1 MSLHIV
7 QILPMYH
14 PLGEEKLREFAD
26 VKVFHTFNEQ
36 EIISYL
42 QQNMVDGI
50 ILRAPAKITPA
61 ILDQCEHV
69 KAISGAGIGLD
80 NIDVNYATSK
90 GIKVLHAPKMNSE
103 ATAEHAVALLLAVM
117 KDINSFHVEMK
128 KGNFSFRDGRYTTEL
143 KDKTLGL
150 VGFGSIA
157 QTVAKILKN
166 GFDMNIVAY
175 VRTISEDRQSLANS
189 LGVELT
195 TSIEEVFKR
204 SDAISLH
211 IPLTMH
217 TKELIDKKLLN
228 LMKPSAVLIN
238 TARGGIINEQDLVSA
253 LKNKKLLR
261 AGVDV
266 FAVEPPAKNHPFLE
280 VDEIIMTPHIG
291 GISLE
296 AAKKTSV
303 VIAENLRKAI
313 EGEELSVI
321 ANSEALLNLQSVK
334 EMAKQSGGKDEII

>member
-14 PLGEEKLREFAD
+14 PIGEEKLKEFAD
-26 VKVFHTFNEQ
+26 VKVFHVFNEQ

-42 QQNMVDGI
+42 QQNVVDGI

-80 NIDVNYATSK
+80 NIDVDYATKK

-117 KDINSFHVEMK
+117 KDISRFHLEMK
-128 KGNFSFRDGRYTTEL
+128 KGNYSFRDGRYTTEL
-143 KDKTLGL
+143 KGKTLGL

-157 QTVAKILKN
+157 QKVAKILKN
-166 GFDMNIVAY
+166 GFEMNVLAY
-175 VRTISEDRQSLANS
+175 VRTISADRQEIANS

-195 TSIEEVFKR
+195 TSIEKVFRK

-211 IPLTMH
+211 IPLTEE
-217 TKELIDKKLLN
+217 TKELIDKKLFN
-228 LMKPSAVLIN
+228 IMKPSAVIIN
-238 TARGGIINEQDLVSA
+238 TARGGIINEKDLVSS
-253 LKNKKLLR
+253 LKNKTFSR
-261 AGVDV
+261 AGIDV
-266 FAVEPPAKNHPFLE
+266 FTVEPPTENHPFFQI
-280 VDEIIMTPHIG
+280 DEITMTPHIG
-291 GISLE
+291 GISIE

-303 VIAENLRKAI
+303 VIAENLLKAI

-321 ANSEALLNLQSVK
+321 ANLDALHKIQ
-334 EMAKQSGGKDEII
+334 GT

>member
-14 PLGEEKLREFAD
+14 PIGEEKLKEFAH

-36 EIISYL
+36 EIIAYL
-42 QQNMVDGI
+42 QQHVVDGI

-61 ILDQCEHV
+61 ILDHCEHV

-80 NIDVNYATSK
+80 NIDVDYATKK
-90 GIKVLHAPKMNSE
+90 GIKVLHAPKLNSD
-103 ATAEHAVALLLAVM
+103 ATAEHAIALLLAVM
-117 KDINSFHVEMK
+117 KDISSFHSEMK

-143 KDKTLGL
+143 QGKTLGL

-157 QTVAKILKN
+157 QKVAKIGKN
-166 GFDMNIVAY
+166 GFEMNILAY
-175 VRTISEDRQSLANS
+175 VRTISKDRLELANS

-195 TSIEEVFKR
+195 TSIEDVFKR

-211 IPLTMH
+211 IPLTGE
-217 TKELIDKKLLN
+217 TKELIDKN
-228 LMKPSAVLIN
+228 LFSIMKPSAVLIN

-253 LKNKKLLR
+253 LKNKTLLR

-266 FAVEPPAKNHPFLE
+266 FAVEPPAENHPFFQ
-280 VDEIIMTPHIG
+280 VDQIIMTPHIG
-291 GISLE
+291 GISIE

-303 VIAENLRKAI
+303 AIAENLRKAI
-313 EGEELSVI
+313 DGEVLSVI
-321 ANSEALLNLQSVK
+321 ANLDALHKL
-334 EMAKQSGGKDEII
+334 EGR

>member
-14 PLGEEKLREFAD
+14 PIGEEKLKEFAD
-26 VKVFHTFNEQ
+26 VKVFQTFNEQ
-36 EIISYL
+36 DIISYL
-42 QQNMVDGI
+42 QQHVVDGI

-80 NIDVNYATSK
+80 NIDVDYATKK
-90 GIKVLHAPKMNSE
+90 GIKVLHAPKMNSD

-117 KDINSFHVEMK
+117 KDISTFHLEMK
-128 KGNFSFRDGRYTTEL
+128 KGNFSFRDGRYTAEL
-143 KDKTLGL
+143 NGKTLGL

-157 QTVAKILKN
+157 QKVAKILKS
-166 GFDMNIVAY
+166 GFEMNVLAY
-175 VRTISEDRQSLANS
+175 VRTISEDRQILAKS

-211 IPLTMH
+211 IPLTVQ
-217 TKELIDKKLLN
+217 TKELVDKNLLG

-238 TARGGIINEQDLVSA
+238 TARGGIIHEQDLVNA
-253 LKNKKLLR
+253 LKNKNLLR

-266 FAVEPPAKNHPFLE
+266 FAVEPPAENHPFFE

-321 ANSEALLNLQSVK
+321 ANLDALHKLKKAN
-334 EMAKQSGGKDEII
+334 